1 MANIV
6 PASERDLSSSIAK
19 KVIVNG
25 ALGNLVSCW
34 FYLFN
39 AKIVILSRGPHLL
52 LVAPSSMEYNSVI
65 PGTPVYTK
73 DLRCFLSY
81 LPAMPTRN
89 AMVLAQPERDK
100 YCEDYYYYV

>member
-65 PGTPVYTK
+65 PGTPVYKGSSLFPLLLTGDADQECYGTGAARK
-73 DLRCFLSY
+73 GQ
-81 LPAMPTRN
+81 
-89 AMVLAQPERDK
+89 VL
-100 YCEDYYYYV
+100 